1 MSGKIISS
9 EDAGLLIRKLV
20 DESIPVV
27 ALFFCPDGAHSK
39 LRGLVSS
46 VTETGFVVS
55 ALHGE
60 FTSLIAVPVP
70 QPDGAG
76 CGFVFGDMR
85 GLPDGF
91 TKQHLTE
98 QYGDT
103 SLTIL
108 LPSGSRLTLSFK
120 DS

>member
-1 MSGKIISS
+1 MMSGKIISP

-39 LRGLVSS
+39 LRGLISS
-46 VTETGFVVS
+46 VTTTGFVVS
-55 ALHGE
+55 ARHGE
-60 FTSLIAVPVP
+60 FTSLIGVPVP
-70 QPDGAG
+70 QPDGAS
-76 CGFVFGDMR
+76 CEFVFGDLR
-85 GLPDGF
+85 GFPDGF

-98 QYGDT
+98 EYGDT
-103 SLTIL
+103 TLTIL

-120 DS
+120 A